1 MFRFTIANHTV
12 EIDVINGNISALKFI
27 ATNRKQDAM
36 AANELNYCIAAE
48 TVRQMEE
55 YFCGKR
61 TRFDVPV
68 LLRGTNFQMKVWEGL
83 SKVPYGETISYSA
96 LASEIGRPEAVRAV
110 ANAVAKNP
118 VAIIIPCH
126 RVITKGGKLGG
137 FAWGTDLKRE
147 LLKIEGVDI

>member
-12 EIDVINGNISALKFI
+12 EIDVIDGNISELKFI
-27 ATNRKQDAM
+27 ATNRKQDAL

-48 TVRQMEE
+48 IVRQMEE

-147 LLKIEGVDI
+147 LLKIEGIDI